1 MPFDSAP
8 GEYTAKTPG
17 FPGVGFTCCQR
28 NQGTAEL
35 LTPEVEREFSCF
47 AAALSDVDL
56 AAVFAVWAEFADS
69 MRP

>member
-8 GEYTAKTPG
+8 GQCTAKRPDS
-17 FPGVGFTCCQR
+17 PGVGFTCRQR
-28 NQGTAEL
+28 NQGTSEL

-47 AAALSDVDL
+47 VAALSDVDL
-56 AAVFAVWAEFADS
+56 AAVFEVWAEFADS